1 MKLNQKELKV
11 LSVIVA
17 VWGIFLIS
25 SGFIMNGNKKTITKI
40 NYKLDVSTEKI
51 SETQAKKNEIILK
64 NIEVEINNPIS
75 VNIKDYL
82 VDADKI
88 STSMLNKLKLDTS
101 LVNTSQAGTY
111 NYTITYK
118 KKKYQG
124 TIKVKEKELPDMNFT
139 LKEITL
145 YVGDPISTDARTYIK
160 ESVSDE
166 ILNNIVLDLSQIDN
180 SKQNSYKYFITYKN
194 TKYEGT
200 INIRERVILP
210 SATIHSCP
218 NDAKYDEEDKKCKCN
233 DSDKT
238 YDDESKTCKAK
249 TES

>member
-1 MKLNQKELKV
+1 MKLNQKELKI
-11 LSVIVA
+11 LSITIA
-17 VWGIFLIS
+17 VWGFFLIG
-25 SGFIMNGNKKTITKI
+25 SGLIVNSNKKTITKI

-64 NIEVEINNPIS
+64 NLEVEIDNPIS

-82 VDADKI
+82 VDADKLNP
-88 STSMLNKLKLDTS
+88 SMLNKLKLDTS
-101 LVNTSQAGTY
+101 LVNTSQPGTY

-124 TIKVKEKELPDMNFT
+124 TIKVKQKELPDMNFT

-145 YVGDPISTDARTYIK
+145 YIGDAISTDARTYIK
-160 ESVSDE
+160 ETITDE
-166 ILNNIVLDLSQIDN
+166 ILNNIILDLSQVDT

-200 INIRERVILP
+200 INVRERVILP

-218 NDAKYDEEDKKCKCN
+218 ADAKYDENEKECKCN
-233 DSDKT
+233 DDSKT
-238 YDDESKTCKAK
+238 YNSSTKKCE
-249 TES
+249 

>member
-1 MKLNQKELKV
+1 MKLNQKELKI
-11 LSVIVA
+11 LSITIA
-17 VWGIFLIS
+17 VWGFFLIGN
-25 SGFIMNGNKKTITKI
+25 GFVVNNNKKIITKV

-51 SETQAKKNEIILK
+51 SEAQAKRNEIIVK
-64 NIEVEINNPIS
+64 NLEVEIDNPIS

-88 STSMLNKLKLDTS
+88 SQSMLNKLKLDTS

-124 TIKVKEKELPDMNFT
+124 TIKVKQKELPDINFT
-139 LKEITL
+139 LKEITI
-145 YVGDPISTDARTYIK
+145 YVGEAIPSDKRTYIK
-160 ESVSDE
+160 ESISDE
-166 ILNNIVLDLSQIDN
+166 IFNNIILDLSQVDN

-200 INIRERVILP
+200 INVRDKIIYP
-210 SATIHSCP
+210 SAAINSCP
-218 NDAKYDEEDKKCKCN
+218 ENTYYDEDDKICKCN
-233 DSDKT
+233 DENKK
-238 YDDESKTCKAK
+238 YDSYSKTCKEK
-249 TES
+249 

>member
-1 MKLNQKELKV
+1 MKLNQKELKM
-11 LSVIVA
+11 LSAVVA
-17 VWGIFLIS
+17 VWGIFLV
-25 SGFIMNGNKKTITKI
+25 SGGLIMNNNKKTITNI

-51 SETQAKKNEIILK
+51 SEAQAKKNEIILK
-64 NIEVEINNPIS
+64 SIEVEINNPIS

-82 VDADKI
+82 VDPDKI
-88 STSMLNKLKLDTS
+88 SSSMLNKLTLDTS

-139 LKEITL
+139 LKEISL
-145 YVGDPISTDARTYIK
+145 YVGDPISTDVRTYIK
-160 ESVSDE
+160 EAISDE
-166 ILNNIVLDLSQIDN
+166 VLNNIVLDLSQIDN

-210 SATIHSCP
+210 SATVHSCP
-218 NDAKYDEEDKKCKCN
+218 SDAKYDDTEKKCKCN
-233 DSDKT
+233 DQDKI
-238 YDDESKTCKAK
+238 YDEDSKTCKSK